1 MEATKVAEYIL
12 WYLNEKY
19 DIKISNLRL
28 QKYLFLCQC
37 NSIATSGKTLF
48 EEDFDVWAHGPVVKS
63 VYFKYCINGSL
74 NILNAP
80 NERPHLYDTN
90 TKVIDDMLDYLVTAN
105 MTYFDLV
112 DAIMNFTPVKR
123 ILEKR
128 ELVPSRERNRTNFP
142 LTANELKKFLT

>member
-1 MEATKVAEYIL
+1 MEATKIAEYIL

-37 NSIATSGKTLF
+37 NSIAASGKTLF

-63 VYFKYCINGSL
+63 VYFKYCVNGSL
-74 NILNAP
+74 NISNVP
-80 NERPHLYDTN
+80 NERPRLYNIN
-90 TKVIDDMLDYLVTAN
+90 TEAIDDMLDYLVTAN
-105 MTYFDLV
+105 MTYSDLV
-112 DAIMNFTPVKR
+112 DAIMDFIPVKR

-128 ELVPSRERNRTNFP
+128 ELVPQRERNRMNFP
-142 LTANELKKFLT
+142 LTANELKKILT

>member
-37 NSIATSGKTLF
+37 NSIAVDGKTLF

-63 VYFKYCINGSL
+63 VYFRHCMNGCL
-74 NILNAP
+74 NILNVP
-80 NERPHLYDTN
+80 NERPLLYNIN
-90 TKVIDDMLDYLVTAN
+90 TKVIDDMLDYLVIVN
-105 MTYFDLV
+105 MTYSELV
-112 DAIMNFTPVKR
+112 NAVMNFTPVKR
-123 ILEKR
+123 ILEERKF
-128 ELVPSRERNRTNFP
+128 VPSKDRNRMNFP

>member
-19 DIKISNLRL
+19 DIKISNIRL

-37 NSIATSGKTLF
+37 NSIAASGKTLF

-74 NILNAP
+74 NILNVP
-80 NERPHLYDTN
+80 NERPHLYNIN
-90 TKVIDDMLDYLVTAN
+90 TEAIDDMLDYLVIVN
-105 MTYFDLV
+105 MTYSELV
-112 DAIMNFTPVKR
+112 NAVMNFTPVKR
-123 ILEKR
+123 ILKKR
-128 ELVPSRERNRTNFP
+128 ELVPSRDRNRMNFP